1 MDNQKNLLI
10 AVVLSVVI
18 LVGFDFF
25 FKPEK
30 KKFQEN
36 SIEQT
41 QMNQRVDSDE
51 DEDDNLPSI
60 NPQVENKEKKDDK
73 LLEERITFNSKRLSG
88 TINLIG
94 ATMDDLSLKDYFET
108 INKENKIKI
117 LNPVSSLSPYF
128 LRIGWASPDK
138 SIKLPNKD
146 SKWKSLKKSY
156 SENEKIELEWDNS
169 EGLTFFR
176 TIEIDENF
184 LISVVDKV
192 QNKSPETIKLTNF
205 SYLRRLNYRPE
216 NKFFILHEGPLGV
229 FNDTLKEV
237 SYDEIEENNEIVET
251 TKNGWIG
258 YTDHY
263 WQVTIFPETNET
275 FKARFKNL
283 KNRNNSVQIDFI
295 NENIKTLRSGE
306 SLKTKSYI
314 FAGAKEVPLIDQYIK
329 KIGINKLDL
338 SVDFGWF
345 YFLTKPLFYA
355 LHFLSSLVG
364 NFGVG
369 IIILTICIRIVLF
382 PLANKSFKSMNSM
395 RMITPEIQRIRERYK
410 DDRQRMNQE
419 MFAMYKEKKINP
431 AAGCLPILIQI
442 PIFFALYKVLF
453 VSIEMRHAPFFGWI
467 QDLSAPD
474 PTSLFNLF
482 GLIPWDTPA
491 FLTIGIWPILMGV
504 TMFLQQKINPPPPD
518 PIQAKI
524 FMMLPFIFTFLL
536 ATFPSGMVVYWTVN
550 NILSIAQ
557 QYILLRKQSKENIN
571 QRT

>member
-25 FKPEK
+25 FKPK
-30 KKFQEN
+30 KKQFQEN
-36 SIEQT
+36 SVEQT
-41 QMNQRVDSDE
+41 QMNQRVDSG
-51 DEDDNLPSI
+51 EDDNLPSI
-60 NPQVENKEKKDDK
+60 NSQIENKANKDDK
-73 LLEERITFNSKRLSG
+73 LVEERITFNSKRLSG

-117 LNPVSSLSPYF
+117 LNPVSSVSPYF

-156 SENEKIELEWDNS
+156 SENEKIELEWNNG

-176 TIEIDENF
+176 TIEFDENF

-192 QNKSPETIKLTNF
+192 QNKSPKTIKLTNF
-205 SYLRRLNYRPE
+205 SYLRRLNYRPA

-237 SYDEIEENNEIVET
+237 SYDEIEENNEIIET

-518 PIQAKI
+518 PLQAKI

-571 QRT
+571 QRS

>member
-30 KKFQEN
+30 KQFQEN
-36 SIEQT
+36 SIEQNQT
-41 QMNQRVDSDE
+41 NQRVDSR
-51 DEDDNLPSI
+51 EDDNLPSI
-60 NPQVENKEKKDDK
+60 NAQIENKVNKDDK
-73 LLEERITFNSKRLSG
+73 LVEERITFNSKRLTG

-108 INKENKIKI
+108 IDKESKIKI
-117 LNPVSSLSPYF
+117 LNPVSSVSPYF

-146 SKWKSLKKSY
+146 SKWKSQKKSY
-156 SENEKIELEWDNS
+156 SENEKIELEWNNG

-176 TIEIDENF
+176 TIEFDENF

-192 QNKSPETIKLTNF
+192 ENKSPKTIKLTNF
-205 SYLRRLNYRPE
+205 SYLRRLNYRPA

-237 SYDEIEENNEIVET
+237 SYDEIEENNEIIET

-364 NFGVG
+364 NFGIG

-518 PIQAKI
+518 PLQAKI

-557 QYILLRKQSKENIN
+557 QYILLRKQSKGNIN
-571 QRT
+571 QRS

>member
-30 KKFQEN
+30 KQLQE
-36 SIEQT
+36 SSVEQ
-41 QMNQRVDSDE
+41 NQIDQNVDSDK
-51 DEDDNLPSI
+51 DENIPSI
-60 NPQVENKEKKDDK
+60 NSQIENVQVDKNKI
-73 LLEERITFNSKRLSG
+73 LEERISFNSKRLSG

-94 ATMDDLSLKDYFET
+94 ATLDDLSLKDYFESISKEKK
-108 INKENKIKI
+108 INI
-117 LNPVSSLSPYF
+117 LNPVSSVSPYF

-138 SIKLPNKD
+138 SVKLPNKN
-146 SKWKSLKKSY
+146 SKWKSVKKNY
-156 SENEKIELEWDNS
+156 NENEKIQLEWNNN
-169 EGLTFFR
+169 EGLTFYR
-176 TIEIDENF
+176 TIEFDENF
-184 LISVVDKV
+184 MISVIDKV
-192 QNKSPETIKLTNF
+192 QNKSPKTIKLTNF

-237 SYDEIEENNEIVET
+237 SYDEIEENNEIIET

-283 KNRNNSVQIDFI
+283 KDRRNSIQIDFI
-295 NENIKTLRSGE
+295 NENIKTLKSGD

-491 FLTIGIWPILMGV
+491 FLTIGIWPILMGI

-536 ATFPSGMVVYWTVN
+536 ATFPSGMVVYWTIN

-557 QYILLRKQSKENIN
+557 QYILLRKQSKMNITS
-571 QRT
+571 RS

>member
-30 KKFQEN
+30 KQLQE
-36 SIEQT
+36 SSVEQ
-41 QMNQRVDSDE
+41 NQIDQNVDSDK
-51 DEDDNLPSI
+51 DENIPSI
-60 NPQVENKEKKDDK
+60 NSQIENVQVDKNKI
-73 LLEERITFNSKRLSG
+73 LEERISFNSKRLSG

-94 ATMDDLSLKDYFET
+94 ATLDDLSLKDYFESISKEKK
-108 INKENKIKI
+108 INI
-117 LNPVSSLSPYF
+117 LNPVSSVSPYF

-138 SIKLPNKD
+138 SVKLPNKN
-146 SKWKSLKKSY
+146 SKWKSVKKNY
-156 SENEKIELEWDNS
+156 NENEKIQLEWNNN
-169 EGLTFFR
+169 EGLTFYR
-176 TIEIDENF
+176 TIEFDENF
-184 LISVVDKV
+184 MISVIDKV
-192 QNKSPETIKLTNF
+192 QNKSPKTIKLTNF

-237 SYDEIEENNEIVET
+237 SYDEIEENNEIIET

-283 KNRNNSVQIDFI
+283 KDRKNSIQIDFI
-295 NENIKTLRSGE
+295 NENIKTLKSGD

-314 FAGAKEVPLIDQYIK
+314 FAGAKEVPLIDQYMK

-467 QDLSAPD
+467 KDLSAPD

-482 GLIPWDTPA
+482 GLVPWDTPA
-491 FLTIGIWPILMGV
+491 FLTIGIWPILMGI

-536 ATFPSGMVVYWTVN
+536 ATFPSGMVVYWTIN

-557 QYILLRKQSKENIN
+557 QYILLRKQSKMNITS
-571 QRT
+571 RS

>member
-30 KKFQEN
+30 KQFQEN
-36 SIEQT
+36 SVEQT
-41 QMNQRVDSDE
+41 QMNQTADSGE
-51 DEDDNLPSI
+51 DENLPSI
-60 NPQVENKEKKDDK
+60 NSQIENAKIIQEDK
-73 LLEERITFNSKRLSG
+73 LVEERITFNSKRLSG

-94 ATMDDLSLKDYFET
+94 ATMDDLSLKDYFDT

-117 LNPVSSLSPYF
+117 LNPISSVSPYF

-156 SENEKIELEWDNS
+156 SENEKIELEWNNG

-176 TIEIDENF
+176 TIEFDEDF

-192 QNKSPETIKLTNF
+192 QNKSPKIIKLTNF
-205 SYLRRLNYRPE
+205 SYLRRLNYRPA

-237 SYDEIEENNEIVET
+237 SYDEIEENNEIIET

-263 WQVTIFPETNET
+263 WQVAIFPETNEI

-295 NENIKTLRSGE
+295 NENIKTLKSGE

-369 IIILTICIRIVLF
+369 IIILTICIRLVLF

-482 GLIPWDTPA
+482 GLIPWDTPT

-518 PIQAKI
+518 PLQAKI

-557 QYILLRKQSKENIN
+557 QYILLRKQAKENTN
-571 QRT
+571 QRS

>member
-30 KKFQEN
+30 KKLQDSGIQQNQVNQTIDSEKDEN
-36 SIEQT
+36 I
-41 QMNQRVDSDE
+41 
-51 DEDDNLPSI
+51 PSI
-60 NPQVENKEKKDDK
+60 NSQIENTQVNKKNKI
-73 LLEERITFNSKRLSG
+73 LEERITFQSKRLSG
-88 TINLIG
+88 TINLVG

-108 INKENKIKI
+108 INKEKRINI
-117 LNPVSSLSPYF
+117 LNPVNSISPYF

-138 SIKLPNKD
+138 SVKLPNKD
-146 SKWKSLKKSY
+146 SKWKSAKKSY
-156 SENEKIELEWDNS
+156 NENEKIQLEWNNT
-169 EGLTFFR
+169 EGLTFYR
-176 TIEIDENF
+176 TIEFDENF
-184 LISVVDKV
+184 MISVVDKV
-192 QNKSPETIKLTNF
+192 QNESTKTIKLTNF

-237 SYDEIEENNEIVET
+237 SYDEIEENNEIIET

-263 WQVTIFPETNET
+263 WQVTIFPETNEN

-283 KNRNNSVQIDFI
+283 KNRNNSIQIDFI
-295 NENIKTLRSGE
+295 NENIKTLKSGE

-314 FAGAKEVPLIDQYIK
+314 FAGAKEVPLIDQYMK

-369 IIILTICIRIVLF
+369 IIILTACIRIVLF

-395 RMITPEIQRIRERYK
+395 RMITPEIQKIRERYK

-524 FMMLPFIFTFLL
+524 FMMLPLIFTFLL
-536 ATFPSGMVVYWTVN
+536 ATFPSGMVVYWTIN

-557 QYILLRKQSKENIN
+557 QYILLRKQSKKI
-571 QRT
+571 

>member
-30 KKFQEN
+30 KQLQE
-36 SIEQT
+36 SSVEQ
-41 QMNQRVDSDE
+41 NQIDQNVDSDK
-51 DEDDNLPSI
+51 DENIPSI
-60 NPQVENKEKKDDK
+60 NSQIENVQVDKNKI
-73 LLEERITFNSKRLSG
+73 LEERISFNSKRLSG

-94 ATMDDLSLKDYFET
+94 ATLDDLSLKDYFESISKEKK
-108 INKENKIKI
+108 INI
-117 LNPVSSLSPYF
+117 LNPVSSVSPYF

-138 SIKLPNKD
+138 SVKLPNKN
-146 SKWKSLKKSY
+146 SKWKSVKKNY
-156 SENEKIELEWDNS
+156 NENEKIQLEWNNN
-169 EGLTFFR
+169 EGLTFYR
-176 TIEIDENF
+176 TIEFDENF
-184 LISVVDKV
+184 MISVIDKV
-192 QNKSPETIKLTNF
+192 QNKSPKTIKLTNF

-237 SYDEIEENNEIVET
+237 SYDEIEENNEIIET

-283 KNRNNSVQIDFI
+283 KDRKNSIQIDFI
-295 NENIKTLRSGE
+295 NENIKTLKSGD

-314 FAGAKEVPLIDQYIK
+314 FAGAKEVPLIDQYMK

-467 QDLSAPD
+467 KDLSAPD

-482 GLIPWDTPA
+482 GLVPWDTPA
-491 FLTIGIWPILMGV
+491 FLTIGIWPILMGI

-536 ATFPSGMVVYWTVN
+536 ATFPSGMVVYWTIN

-557 QYILLRKQSKENIN
+557 QYILLRKQTKMNIN
-571 QRT
+571 SRS

>member
-30 KKFQEN
+30 KKLQER
-36 SIEQT
+36 SVEQ
-41 QMNQRVDSDE
+41 NQINKKIGSDK
-51 DEDDNLPSI
+51 DENIPSI
-60 NPQVENKEKKDDK
+60 NSQIENVQVDENKI
-73 LLEERITFNSKRLSG
+73 LEERISFNSKRLSG

-94 ATMDDLSLKDYFET
+94 ATLDDLSLKDYFESISKEKK
-108 INKENKIKI
+108 INI
-117 LNPVSSLSPYF
+117 LNPVSSVSPYF

-138 SIKLPNKD
+138 SVKLPNKN
-146 SKWKSLKKSY
+146 SKWKSVKKNY
-156 SENEKIELEWDNS
+156 NENEKIQLEWNNN
-169 EGLTFFR
+169 EGLTFYR
-176 TIEIDENF
+176 TIEFDENF
-184 LISVVDKV
+184 MISVIDKV
-192 QNKSPETIKLTNF
+192 QNESPKTIKLTNF

-237 SYDEIEENNEIVET
+237 SYDEIEENNEIIET

-283 KNRNNSVQIDFI
+283 KDRRNSIQIDFI
-295 NENIKTLRSGE
+295 NENIKTLKSGD

-491 FLTIGIWPILMGV
+491 FLTIGIWPILMGI

-536 ATFPSGMVVYWTVN
+536 ATFPSGMVVYWTIN

-557 QYILLRKQSKENIN
+557 QYILLRKQSKMNITS
-571 QRT
+571 RS